1 MFKPKKSPE
10 TDHDL
15 RDRVAYL
22 EGLTTGFLHYS
33 SNRAN
38 ILSALRERLPTGSVE
53 RGLADLLFT
62 LERDAY
68 AKTFGVEV
76 TGEQEAGHEA
86 FISTMSRALRQ

>member
-33 SNRAN
+33 SNRVH
-38 ILSALRERLPTGSVE
+38 ILNALRDKLPEGSVE
-53 RGLADLLFT
+53 RGLVDLLFT
-62 LERDAY
+62 LERDSY
-68 AKTFGVEV
+68 AKTFALEV